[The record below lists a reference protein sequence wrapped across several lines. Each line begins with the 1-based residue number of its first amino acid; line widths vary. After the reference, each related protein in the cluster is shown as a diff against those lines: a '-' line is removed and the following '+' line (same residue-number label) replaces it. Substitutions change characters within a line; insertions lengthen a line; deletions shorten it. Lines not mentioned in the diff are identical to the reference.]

1 MVLENIFQIITTSI
15 IQGITEFLPISS
27 SGHLFFINKLFS
39 WSDINL
45 TLMISAHLGTLLAVI
60 NYFWIDFKRYF
71 IIAPF
76 EILKKNKNSDFYLF
90 TNIFYSSIP
99 IILFGFLITVFDVN
113 YIYKA
118 WVISSSAIFFSLLLF
133 FSDKKEI
140 KKNLNNISLKDSIII
155 GIFQI
160 FALIPGA
167 SRAGLWITAARFL
180 GVNRVCATKYSMYLS
195 IPVISGA
202 TFLMILNVIEQNS
215 TLIWIELIS
224 VFFLSFLFAYFTIDF
239 FIKILKKI
247 NFKIFVIYRIII
259 AIIFLI
265 FFKLS

>member
-133 FSDKKEI
+133 FS
-140 KKNLNNISLKDSIII
+140 N
-155 GIFQI
+155 
-160 FALIPGA
+160 
-167 SRAGLWITAARFL
+167 
-180 GVNRVCATKYSMYLS
+180 
-195 IPVISGA
+195 
-202 TFLMILNVIEQNS
+202 
-215 TLIWIELIS
+215 
-224 VFFLSFLFAYFTIDF
+224 
-239 FIKILKKI
+239 
-247 NFKIFVIYRIII
+247 
-259 AIIFLI
+259 
-265 FFKLS
+265 